1 MMKLQIVKT
10 IVLKLIFLSDNCL
23 CAEVAP
29 SSNATAHFNSYD
41 NTERNFYT
49 DYAGIKFQIFFI

>member
-10 IVLKLIFLSDNCL
+10 IVLKLIFLSDNRL

-29 SSNATAHFNSYD
+29 SSNASTHFYSYD
-41 NTERNFYT
+41 NTERREAAR
-49 DYAGIKFQIFFI
+49 D